1 MLADLLTQNV
11 DAALTRAA
19 ESLELARS
27 IRRTAIAGTPERP
40 WRRA

>member
-1 MLADLLTQNV
+1 MLADLITQNV

-27 IRRTAIAGTPERP
+27 IRRAASIGTPERP
-40 WRRA
+40 WRCA